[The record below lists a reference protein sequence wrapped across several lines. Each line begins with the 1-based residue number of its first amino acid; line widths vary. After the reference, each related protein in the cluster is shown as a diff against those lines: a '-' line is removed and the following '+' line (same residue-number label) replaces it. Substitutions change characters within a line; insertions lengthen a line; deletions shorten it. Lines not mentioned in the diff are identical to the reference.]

1 MIYFDDYIGT
11 LQGEIKGLIAEENT
25 YKEVEIKNTS
35 LVLGSLAKKYDIT
48 QMRLWKPF
56 ERNPVI
62 ISVIVDLVLYDIFSR
77 ISPRAIPQLRID
89 RMAAAN
95 ELLRKIMLPDDN
107 VECIF
112 LENVPL
118 NPTLSNS
125 NQTFRSEIITKR
137 YKNDI

>member
-1 MIYFDDYIGT
+1 MIYFTDYIGI
-11 LQGEIKGLIAEENT
+11 LQAEIKNIIADENT

-62 ISVIVDLVLYDIFSR
+62 VGIIIDFVLYDIFSR

-89 RMAAAN
+89 RYDSAK

-107 VECIF
+107 MECVF

>member
-1 MIYFDDYIGT
+1 MIYFNDYIGT
-11 LQGEIKGLIAEENT
+11 LQSEIKGIIADENT

-48 QMRLWKPF
+48 QMRLWKPY

-62 ISVIVDLVLYDIFSR
+62 ISIIIDLVLYDIFSR

-89 RMAAAN
+89 RMTAAK
-95 ELLRKIMLPDDN
+95 ELLGKIMLPDDN
-107 VECIF
+107 SECIY

>member
-1 MIYFDDYIGT
+1 MIYFTDYIGT
-11 LQGEIKGLIAEENT
+11 LQTEIKGIIADENT
-25 YKEVEIKNTS
+25 YKELEVKNTS

-48 QMRLWKPF
+48 RMRLWQSF

-62 ISVIVDLVLYDIFSR
+62 ISIIVDMVLYDIFGR

-89 RMAAAN
+89 RYDSAK

-107 VECIF
+107 HECIF

-125 NQTFRSEIITKR
+125 NQTFRSENITKR
-137 YKNDI
+137 YTNDI

>member
-1 MIYFDDYIGT
+1 MIYFTDYIGT

-107 VECIF
+107 AECIF